1 MIEVRIQLYGLGRVF
16 GQEKVIEGLDM
27 EDIQETIDRMNRAL
41 PKDAVVSWVMADDE
55 PTAEDCWDGD
65 ETDKIIQ

>member
-1 MIEVRIQLYGLGRVF
+1 MIEIRVQLFGLG
-16 GQEKVIEGLDM
+16 KVWDEQTIEGLDM

-41 PKDAVVSWVMADDE
+41 PKDAVLVWIIDDDE